1 MRWCSRNTAGDISA
15 VTSACF
21 AGAIAVA
28 CGPREGGDAVQ
39 AASASAR
46 AAKPAWANRSL
57 VVPRRNKSVRREY
70 MGPVAMGPEL
80 LTATSQ
86 FVTRRPRGALTRDRR
101 TLFAPVASL
110 RSTGHRALQ

>member
-1 MRWCSRNTAGDISA
+1 WCSRNTAGDISA
-15 VTSACF
+15 VTSACL

-28 CGPREGGDAVQ
+28 SGPRKGGDAVQ
-39 AASASAR
+39 AASANAS
-46 AAKPAWANRSL
+46 AAKPAWASRSL
-57 VVPRRNKSVRREY
+57 VVPRRRESMRHDSV
-70 MGPVAMGPEL
+70 GPVAMGPEL

-86 FVTRRPRGALTRDRR
+86 FVTRRPRGALNRDRR